1 MGHGRR
7 NNGKR
12 SLMITGLLTFLFF
25 FAIIGCVLY
34 GRKLIRTEKVDA
46 VFGNPERAQGGIHWV
61 IVGSSF
67 LLLVWLYYSWDIA
80 KSFFP
85 KSANELCQ
93 VGKVNESLLS
103 LKYLFPID
111 ERQLKSTSVIETESE
126 NLNKIT
132 IEIEKSGIENQ
143 DKSNLLNF
151 VSQTK
156 NTIPLLTNEQLLNN
170 DTREQIKLINKKIIN
185 LTENFKR
192 SDYPNESTEQELER
206 IEAAKEEGSWKA
218 SSTSIENTIE
228 IPFIPKTKRG
238 LKFQAAATELN
249 LISDEF
255 FELKN
260 HNEQYTSALEK
271 LKKEIKDYRSNLS
284 SSKEIS
290 SSLAKDILKIARRI
304 EYASIFPPNTLD
316 DMQASIINF
325 DNLQKKEQ
333 GGLRWVDLLLFPSG
347 TIISSGP
354 SCSEQGS
361 GRWLPKPSDTL
372 NKFTLMLNPNVG
384 YKQIPLIWYE
394 MMDVSK
400 IIGFLIPDWFADIL
414 PGEYP
419 VHDEQGEVKPNFKS
433 KVLSFVTGDFNLF
446 KIPIPTGHIWDSFLR
461 VFLGLVAGIIV
472 GVPLGLFMGLNRFAK
487 GFFDPLIE
495 LYRPVPPLAWAPLVI
510 SVLGIDNL
518 GKVFLL
524 FMVSLSIMIISAR
537 AGASGTQLSK
547 IHAAHS
553 LGASKW
559 QILRHV
565 IFPNSLPEILTGI
578 RVATGMCWGT
588 LVAAEFLAGTTG
600 VGFVENVAK
609 KYFQYE
615 VIWITIFI
623 MGMLGLIF
631 DITIR
636 KIIDK
641 TIPWRGKG

>member
-1 MGHGRR
+1 
-7 NNGKR
+7 
-12 SLMITGLLTFLFF
+12 MITGFLTFLFF

-111 ERQLKSTSVIETESE
+111 ERQLKSTSVIETETE

-132 IEIEKSGIENQ
+132 IEIEKSGVKNQ
-143 DKSNLLNF
+143 YKSKLLNF

-156 NTIPLLTNEQLLNN
+156 TTIPLLTNEQLLSN
-170 DTREQIKLINKKIIN
+170 DTIEQIKLINEKIIN
-185 LTENFKR
+185 LAENFKR
-192 SDYPNESTEQELER
+192 SDYPNESAEQELER
-206 IEAAKEEGSWKA
+206 IKAAKEEGSWKA

-271 LKKEIKDYRSNLS
+271 LKKEIKDYRDSLGAS
-284 SSKEIS
+284 EEIS

-304 EYASIFPPNTLD
+304 EYASIFPPNTLK
-316 DMQASIINF
+316 DMQASIISF
-325 DNLQKKEQ
+325 DNIQKKEQ
-333 GGLRWVDLLLFPSG
+333 GSLRWIDILLFPSG

-372 NKFTLMLNPNVG
+372 NKFTLMINPNVG

-394 MMDVSK
+394 MMDVSR
-400 IIGFLIPDWFADIL
+400 IIGFFIPDWFADIL

-419 VHDEQGEVKPNFKS
+419 VHNERGEIKPNFKS

>member
-1 MGHGRR
+1 
-7 NNGKR
+7 
-12 SLMITGLLTFLFF
+12 MITGFLTFLFF

-34 GRKLIRTEKVDA
+34 GRRLIRTEKVDA
-46 VFGNPERAQGGIHWV
+46 VFGNPERAKGGIHWV

-67 LLLVWLYYSWDIA
+67 LLLIWLYYSWDIA

-103 LKYLFPID
+103 LKYLFPIE
-111 ERQLKSTSVIETESE
+111 ERQLKSTSVIETERE
-126 NLNKIT
+126 NLNKIV
-132 IEIEKSGIENQ
+132 IEIETSGIKNQ
-143 DKSNLLNF
+143 DKSKLLGF

-156 NTIPLLTNEQLLNN
+156 KTVPLLTNDELLSN
-170 DTREQIKLINKKIIN
+170 DTREQIKIINEKIIN
-185 LTENFKR
+185 LTEDFKR
-192 SDYPNESTEQELER
+192 RDYPNESAEQKIER
-206 IEAAKEEGSWKA
+206 IEAAKKEGSWKA

-228 IPFIPKTKRG
+228 IPSIPKTERG
-238 LKFQAAATELN
+238 LKFQAAAKELN
-249 LISDEF
+249 QISDEF
-255 FELKN
+255 FELRN
-260 HNEQYTSALEK
+260 HNERYISALEK
-271 LKKEIKDYRSNLS
+271 LKKEIKDYRTSLGS
-284 SSKEIS
+284 SEEIS
-290 SSLAKDILKIARRI
+290 SSFAKDILKIARRI
-304 EYASIFPPNTLD
+304 EYASIFPPNTLK

-325 DNLQKKEQ
+325 DNVQKEEQ
-333 GGLRWVDLLLFPSG
+333 GNLRWVDILLFPSG

-372 NKFTLMLNPNVG
+372 NKFTLMMNPNVG

-419 VHDEQGEVKPNFKS
+419 VHNEKGEVKPNFKS
-433 KVLSFVTGDFNLF
+433 KVLSFVTGDFDLF
-446 KIPIPTGHIWDSFLR
+446 KVPIPTGHIWDSFLR